1 MSRIGRQPI
10 PVPKGVEITLKGASV
25 KIKGPKGELSQSIN
39 ERINLSYDNEKILVD
54 RINDNKK
61 DKALQGLT
69 RSLISNMV
77 KGVTK
82 GFEKKLNIVGIGY
95 RAELKGN
102 MLNLNLGYSH
112 PIEFLL
118 PKGIN
123 ATVEKQV
130 NITIEGIDKQL
141 VGEVAAKIRS
151 FKTPEP
157 YKGKGILYSDEK
169 IRRKIGKAGIK

>member
-10 PVPKGVEITLKGASV
+10 PVPKGVEITLEGTSV

-39 ERINLSYDNEKILVD
+39 ERINLSYDNEKILVE

-61 DKALQGLT
+61 DRALQGLT
-69 RSLISNMV
+69 RSLIANMV
-77 KGVTK
+77 EGVTQ
-82 GFEKKLNIVGIGY
+82 GFEKRLNIVGIGY
-95 RAELKGN
+95 RAELKGD

-118 PKGIN
+118 PKGIH
-123 ATVEKQV
+123 AKVDKQV

-151 FKTPEP
+151 FKMPEP

>member
-10 PVPKGVEITLKGASV
+10 PVPKGVEISIDRARV

-61 DKALQGLT
+61 EKALQGLT
-69 RSLISNMV
+69 RSLVANMV
-77 KGVTK
+77 EGVTK
-82 GFEKKLNIVGIGY
+82 GFQKRLNIVGIGY

-102 MLNLNLGYSH
+102 VLNMNLGYSH

-118 PKGIN
+118 PKGIS

-169 IRRKIGKAGIK
+169 VRRKIGKAGIK